1 LEGGE
6 EKPSRVVG
14 AVVVGYAEI
23 LQELHSQAD
32 KRPGLAD
39 TIELHCELLEAQA
52 RAQVS
57 PRRPALS
64 GEEAS
69 ARLQQGHPL
78 LSPESLGADG
88 QTVAALFDQIG
99 LIVAKH
105 RPELAETL
113 ARIRA
118 WLDERRQQVEALAV
132 EYLREGR
139 IREGEEA
146 GLDGNLLALIFNNAL
161 RPFLRA
167 QAQALAPWVD
177 DGMWYRARCPICGGE
192 PDLAALERESGRRR
206 LLCSRCDSEWT
217 FQRIGC
223 PFCGNE
229 DPRQLAY
236 YPSDDQTYRLSVCEQ
251 CRRYLKTIDLR
262 QVAGERLLPA
272 ERILT
277 VGMDVAALDAGYG
290 QG

>member
-1 LEGGE
+1 
-6 EKPSRVVG
+6 
-14 AVVVGYAEI
+14 VVGYAEI
-23 LQELHSQAD
+23 VQELHRQAE
-32 KRPGLAD
+32 KRPELAD

-57 PRRPALS
+57 PSRPTLS

-69 ARLQQGHPL
+69 ARLQQGDPL
-78 LSPESLGADG
+78 LSPESLGVDG
-88 QTVAALFDQIG
+88 RILAGLCDQIG
-99 LIVAKH
+99 LIVAER

-113 ARIRA
+113 ARIGA
-118 WLDERRQQVEALAV
+118 WLDERRQQIGALGV

-139 IREGEEA
+139 VRAGEEA

-177 DGMWYRARCPICGGE
+177 DSAWYRGRCPICGGE
-192 PDLAALERESGRRR
+192 PDMAALERGSGQRR

-223 PFCGNE
+223 PFCGN
-229 DPRQLAY
+229 DNPRQLAY
-236 YPSDDQTYRLSVCEQ
+236 YPSDDQVYRLGVCEQ

-262 QVAGERLLPA
+262 QVAGERLLAA

-277 VGMDVAALDAGYG
+277 VAMDVAALNAGYG
-290 QG
+290 EG

>member
-1 LEGGE
+1 M
-6 EKPSRVVG
+6 
-14 AVVVGYAEI
+14 VGYAEI
-23 LQELHSQAD
+23 LQELHRQAD
-32 KRPGLAD
+32 KRPELAD

-57 PRRPALS
+57 PRRPGLS

-78 LSPESLGADG
+78 LSPECLGVDG
-88 QTVAALFDQIG
+88 QTLAGLCDEIG
-99 LIVAKH
+99 FIVAGR

-118 WLDERRQQVEALAV
+118 WLDEKRQQIEVLAA

-139 IREGEEA
+139 VREGEEA
-146 GLDGNLLALIFNNAL
+146 GLDGDLLAFILNNAL

-167 QAQALAPWVD
+167 QAQALALCVD
-177 DGMWYRARCPICGGE
+177 DSTWYRGRCPICGGE

-223 PFCGNE
+223 PFCGND
-229 DPRQLAY
+229 DPLQLAY
-236 YPSDDQTYRLSVCEQ
+236 YPSDDGIYRLNVCEH

-277 VGMDVAALDAGYG
+277 VAMDVAALDAGYG
-290 QG
+290 EG

>member
-1 LEGGE
+1 VE
-6 EKPSRVVG
+6 

-23 LQELHSQAD
+23 VQELHSQAD
-32 KRPGLAD
+32 KRPELAD

-57 PRRPALS
+57 PGRPALS
-64 GEEAS
+64 GEEAT
-69 ARLQQGHPL
+69 ARLEQGDPL
-78 LSPESLGADG
+78 LSPESLGVDG
-88 QTVAALFDQIG
+88 ETLAGLCDQIG
-99 LIVAKH
+99 LIVGER

-118 WLDERRQQVEALAV
+118 WLDERRPRLEALAV

-139 IREGEEA
+139 VREGEEA
-146 GLDGNLLALIFNNAL
+146 GLDGNLLAFILNNAL

-167 QAQALAPWVD
+167 QAQALAAWVD
-177 DGMWYRARCPICGGE
+177 DSMWYRGRCPICGGE
-192 PDLAALERESGRRR
+192 PDMAALERGSGRRR

-223 PFCGNE
+223 PFCGNDE
-229 DPRQLAY
+229 PRQLAY
-236 YPSDDQTYRLSVCEQ
+236 YPSDDQMYRLSVCER

-277 VGMDVAALDAGYG
+277 VAMDVAALDAGYG

>member
-1 LEGGE
+1 
-6 EKPSRVVG
+6 
-14 AVVVGYAEI
+14 VVGYTEI
-23 LQELHSQAD
+23 LQEVRRQAD
-32 KRPGLAD
+32 KRPELAD

-57 PRRPALS
+57 PARVALS

-69 ARLQQGHPL
+69 ARLQQGDPL
-78 LSPESLGADG
+78 LSPESLEVDG
-88 QTVAALFDQIG
+88 QALAGLCDQIC
-99 LIVAKH
+99 LIVAER

-113 ARIRA
+113 AKIRA
-118 WLDERRQQVEALAV
+118 WLGERRQRIEALAG

-139 IREGEEA
+139 VREGEEA
-146 GLDGNLLALIFNNAL
+146 GLDGKLLAFILNNAL

-167 QAQALAPWVD
+167 QAQALGLSVD
-177 DGMWYRARCPICGGE
+177 DSVWYRGRCPICGGE

-217 FQRIGC
+217 FQRVGC

-236 YPSDDQTYRLSVCEQ
+236 YPSEDQVYRLSVCER

-262 QVAGERLLPA
+262 QVAGERLLAA

-277 VGMDVAALDAGYG
+277 AAMDVAALNAGYG

>member
-1 LEGGE
+1 M
-6 EKPSRVVG
+6 
-14 AVVVGYAEI
+14 VGYAEI
-23 LQELHSQAD
+23 LQEVRRQAD
-32 KRPGLAD
+32 KRPELAD

-57 PRRPALS
+57 PGRVALS

-69 ARLQQGHPL
+69 ARLRQGDPL
-78 LSPESLGADG
+78 LSPESLGVDG
-88 QTVAALFDQIG
+88 QALAGLCDQIG
-99 LIVAKH
+99 LIVAER

-113 ARIRA
+113 AKIRA
-118 WLDERRQQVEALAV
+118 WLGERRQRIEPLAG
-132 EYLREGR
+132 EYLREGWV
-139 IREGEEA
+139 REGEEA
-146 GLDGNLLALIFNNAL
+146 GLDGKLLAFILNNAL

-167 QAQALAPWVD
+167 QAQALGLSVD
-177 DGMWYRARCPICGGE
+177 DSVWYRGRCPICGGE

-217 FQRIGC
+217 FQRVGC

-229 DPRQLAY
+229 EPRQLVY
-236 YPSDDQTYRLSVCEQ
+236 YPSEDQVYRLSVCER

-277 VGMDVAALDAGYG
+277 VAMDVAALNAGYG
-290 QG
+290 QGQG

>member
-1 LEGGE
+1 
-6 EKPSRVVG
+6 
-14 AVVVGYAEI
+14 VVGYDQI
-23 LQELHSQAD
+23 LQEIYRQAD
-32 KRPGLAD
+32 KRPELAD

-57 PRRPALS
+57 PGRPALS
-64 GEEAS
+64 GEEVS
-69 ARLQQGHPL
+69 ARLQEGHPL
-78 LSPESLGADG
+78 LSLESLGADG
-88 QTVAALFDQIG
+88 RTLAELCDQIG
-99 LIVAKH
+99 FIVAER

-113 ARIRA
+113 AGVRA
-118 WLDERRQQVEALAV
+118 WLGERQHQIEALAV

-139 IREGEEA
+139 VREGEEA

-177 DGMWYRARCPICGGE
+177 DSRWYRGHCPICGGE
-192 PDLAALERESGRRR
+192 PDLAALERGSGRRR

-223 PFCGNE
+223 PFCGNDE
-229 DPRQLAY
+229 PRQLAY
-236 YPSDDQTYRLSVCEQ
+236 YPSDDQVYRLSVCEQ

-277 VGMDVAALDAGYG
+277 VAMDVAALDAGYG

>member
-1 LEGGE
+1 
-6 EKPSRVVG
+6 
-14 AVVVGYAEI
+14 VVGYDQV
-23 LQELHSQAD
+23 LQEIYRQAD
-32 KRPGLAD
+32 KRPELAD
-39 TIELHCELLEAQA
+39 TIELHCELLEAQG
-52 RAQVS
+52 RAQV
-57 PRRPALS
+57 PPGRPALS

-69 ARLQQGHPL
+69 ARLQQGYPL
-78 LSPESLGADG
+78 LSPESLGVDG
-88 QTVAALFDQIG
+88 QTLAGLCDQIG
-99 LIVAKH
+99 LIVGER

-113 ARIRA
+113 AGIRA
-118 WLDERRQQVEALAV
+118 WLGERRQQIEALAV

-139 IREGEEA
+139 VRGGEEA

-177 DGMWYRARCPICGGE
+177 DSMWYRGRCPICGGE
-192 PDLAALERESGRRR
+192 PDLAALERGSGRRR

-223 PFCGNE
+223 PFCGNDE
-229 DPRQLAY
+229 PRQLAY
-236 YPSDDQTYRLSVCEQ
+236 YPSDDQVYRLSVCEQ

-277 VGMDVAALDAGYG
+277 VAMDVAALDAGYG

>member
-1 LEGGE
+1 M
-6 EKPSRVVG
+6 VD
-14 AVVVGYAEI
+14 YAEI
-23 LQELHSQAD
+23 LQEVRRQAD
-32 KRPGLAD
+32 KRSELAD

-57 PRRPALS
+57 PARVALS

-69 ARLQQGHPL
+69 ARLRQGDTL
-78 LSPESLGADG
+78 LSPESLEVDG
-88 QTVAALFDQIG
+88 QTLAGLCDQIG
-99 LIVAKH
+99 LIVAER

-113 ARIRA
+113 AKIRA
-118 WLDERRQQVEALAV
+118 WLGERRQRIEALAG

-139 IREGEEA
+139 VREGEEA
-146 GLDGNLLALIFNNAL
+146 GLDGKLLAFILNNAL

-167 QAQALAPWVD
+167 QAQALGLSVD
-177 DGMWYRARCPICGGE
+177 DSVWYRGRCPICGGE

-217 FQRIGC
+217 FQRVGC

-229 DPRQLAY
+229 EPRQLAH
-236 YPSDDQTYRLSVCEQ
+236 YPSDDQVYRLSVCER

-277 VGMDVAALDAGYG
+277 VAMDVAALNAGYG

>member
-1 LEGGE
+1 
-6 EKPSRVVG
+6 
-14 AVVVGYAEI
+14 VVGYAEI
-23 LQELHSQAD
+23 LQEVRRQAD
-32 KRPGLAD
+32 KRPELAD

-57 PRRPALS
+57 SARVALS

-69 ARLQQGHPL
+69 ARLQQGDPL
-78 LSPESLGADG
+78 LSPESLEVDG
-88 QTVAALFDQIG
+88 QALAGLCDQIG
-99 LIVAKH
+99 LIVAER

-113 ARIRA
+113 AKIRA
-118 WLDERRQQVEALAV
+118 WLGERRQRIEALAG

-139 IREGEEA
+139 VREGEEA
-146 GLDGNLLALIFNNAL
+146 GLDGKLLAFILNNAL

-167 QAQALAPWVD
+167 QAQALGLSVD
-177 DGMWYRARCPICGGE
+177 DSVWYRGRCPICGGE

-217 FQRIGC
+217 FQRVGC

-229 DPRQLAY
+229 EPRQLAY
-236 YPSDDQTYRLSVCEQ
+236 YPSEDQVYRLSVCER

-262 QVAGERLLPA
+262 QVAGERLLAA

-277 VGMDVAALDAGYG
+277 VAMDVAALEAGYG
-290 QG
+290 VG

>member
-1 LEGGE
+1 
-6 EKPSRVVG
+6 VG
-14 AVVVGYAEI
+14 AVVVGYDQI
-23 LQELHSQAD
+23 LQEVHRQAD
-32 KRPGLAD
+32 KRPELAD

-52 RAQVS
+52 RVQVS
-57 PRRPALS
+57 PGRPALS
-64 GEEAS
+64 GEEAT
-69 ARLQQGHPL
+69 ARLQKGYPL
-78 LSPESLGADG
+78 LSLESLGTDDRTLAE
-88 QTVAALFDQIG
+88 LCDQIG
-99 LIVAKH
+99 FIVAER
-105 RPELAETL
+105 RPELAEAL

-118 WLDERRQQVEALAV
+118 WLGERQHQIEALAV

-139 IREGEEA
+139 VRGGEEA

-167 QAQALAPWVD
+167 QAQALAPWVND
-177 DGMWYRARCPICGGE
+177 SMWYRGRCPICGGE
-192 PDLAALERESGRRR
+192 PDLAALERGSGRRR

-223 PFCGNE
+223 PFCGNDE
-229 DPRQLAY
+229 PRQLAY
-236 YPSDDQTYRLSVCEQ
+236 YPSDDQVYRLSVCEQ

-272 ERILT
+272 ERVLT
-277 VGMDVAALDAGYG
+277 VAMDVAALDAGYG